1 MSAET
6 EGKSLVELLDMLAP
20 APEPIPISMVPQ
32 TWGWTALTAVFLIGV
47 GSIIY
52 LLVRYRRA
60 NAYRRLALIE
70 LKQAGNDPA
79 RAANILRRAALAAFP
94 RNEVASLHGQDW
106 LNFIQHSAEKLQ
118 FSDEVGQSLLLA
130 PYREGKEDPKVAK
143 LARDWITLHKV
154 EAEK

>member
-1 MSAET
+1 MSTET

-32 TWGWTALTAVFLIGV
+32 TWGWIVLAAVFLIGV

-52 LLVRYRRA
+52 LLARYRSA
-60 NAYRRLALIE
+60 NAYRRLALME
-70 LKQAGNDPA
+70 LKRAGNDPA

-94 RNEVASLHGQDW
+94 RNEVAGLHGQEW
-106 LNFIQHSAEKLQ
+106 LNFIQHSAEKIQ
-118 FSDEVGQSLLLA
+118 FPDEAGQSLLQA

>member
-20 APEPIPISMVPQ
+20 APEPILISMVPQ
-32 TWGWTALTAVFLIGV
+32 TWGWTVLAAVFLIGV
-47 GSIIY
+47 GSTIY
-52 LLVRYRRA
+52 LLVRYRRS
-60 NAYRRLALIE
+60 NTYRRLALME
-70 LKQAGNDPA
+70 LKQAGDDPA
-79 RAANILRRAALAAFP
+79 RAANILRRAALTAFP
-94 RNEVASLHGQDW
+94 RNEVAGLHGQDW
-106 LNFIQHSAEKLQ
+106 LNFIQQSAEKIQ
-118 FSDEVGQSLLLA
+118 FSYEAGQSLLQA

>member
-32 TWGWTALTAVFLIGV
+32 TWGWIVLAAVFLIGV

-52 LLVRYRRA
+52 LLARYHRA
-60 NAYRRLALIE
+60 KAYRRLALME
-70 LKQAGNDPA
+70 LKRAGNDPA
-79 RAANILRRAALAAFP
+79 RAAIILRRAALAAFP
-94 RNEVASLHGQDW
+94 RNEVAGLHGQDW

-118 FSDEVGQSLLLA
+118 FSDEADQSLLQA
-130 PYREGKEDPKVAK
+130 PYREDKENPKVAK

>member
-6 EGKSLVELLDMLAP
+6 EGKSLVELLEMLAP

-32 TWGWTALTAVFLIGV
+32 TWGWIVLAAVFLFGV

-52 LLVRYRRA
+52 LLARYRRA
-60 NAYRRLALIE
+60 NAYRRLALME

-94 RNEVASLHGQDW
+94 RSKVAGLHGQDW

-118 FSDEVGQSLLLA
+118 FSDEAGQSLLQA